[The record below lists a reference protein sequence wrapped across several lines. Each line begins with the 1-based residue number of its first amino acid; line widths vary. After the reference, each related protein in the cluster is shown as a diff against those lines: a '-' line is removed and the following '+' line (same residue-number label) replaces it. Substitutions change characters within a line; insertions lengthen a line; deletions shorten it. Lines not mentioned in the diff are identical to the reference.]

1 MRITTILLLAILV
14 MLFFFGCIQEDTNNS
29 SGDVDPT
36 TGGDIDS
43 TLDGEVDSTW
53 VEDNGMAIGDMVVGD
68 EDLIESETNSNWV
81 NETSEIYVGEM
92 I

>member
-1 MRITTILLLAILV
+1 
-14 MLFFFGCIQEDTNNS
+14 MLFFFGCTQEDTNDLS
-29 SGDVDPT
+29 
-36 TGGDIDS
+36 GDIDS
-43 TLDGEVDSTW
+43 TLDGEIDSTW
-53 VEDNGMAIGDMVVGD
+53 VEDTGMAIGDMVVVG